1 MLVQTMCY
9 QKLFDTYR
17 EKHVLFTLTNGRQIQ
32 AIVQEIENELD
43 GWDETLFMIKPDNPS
58 DPIDLGLHE
67 IRAIKLIEP

>member
-1 MLVQTMCY
+1 MLVQTMSY

-58 DPIDLGLHE
+58 DHIDLGLHE